1 MAQEASTIV
10 LQVDSTGVRRANSD
24 LDSFAAKG
32 KKAEASTVAM
42 SSAMRG
48 LGAAVSVGS
57 IALMAKQALQ
67 MADAYTNMSARL
79 SLVTRNSRELADVQK
94 ALFTVAQNTRVDLEE
109 TSTLYSRLASSTT
122 SLGVSQ
128 RELLVVTDAINKAMV
143 ISGASAASAQA
154 ALVQLGQGFASGTLR
169 GEELNSVM
177 EQAPRL
183 AQAIADGLGVTRDKL
198 RQLGSDGEITA
209 EKLFRALQSS
219 AASLSDEF
227 GKIPVTVG
235 GATTKVSNSI
245 LVLIGT
251 LDQLTGT
258 SSAVSGWAS
267 KVSASLDGIN
277 ARVSKSGG
285 IWRGY
290 VNAISE
296 DFSRAR
302 LEATRAELDRM
313 AGAVKNA
320 QEVLRDNPSNPY
332 AKDTLREFSELSAA
346 VKKYEADIKRIQ
358 GIDVSAKATAQP
370 GGRQRDI
377 SSATVASVSAA
388 LAREQTALA
397 ARKEFLK
404 DYASAEEKFTAEL
417 KKQKEAQGDLFT
429 PEDEARLRKKF
440 FPQKNA
446 TSGATLDFVKGDVGS
461 VQRELDTLTNTYA
474 NAERV
479 LEATRN
485 AGLISERKYYDE
497 KLIFLELNTAAQ
509 VASLKAENDAIEARA
524 RKGQKGLDDD
534 RKVADNLAQIT
545 ILQERAGATA
555 RVMGI
560 EQEAAAKRVTQ
571 GYVEARIAATQY
583 LDTVAKQ
590 NQREIAAAAFGP
602 KAQGRARERGQI
614 EDKFQGQIND
624 AYADNRRGQLKD
636 DDLQNRLS
644 NLKQMQ
650 EAEIALAEEKYA
662 ALDALDK
669 SWQAGLSISVNTY
682 LDETANISKQVQSL
696 VGQTTK
702 GLEDAFVDFAMT
714 GKASFSDLASSFI
727 RELLRMEARAAISA
741 IFRAIVGDQS
751 GGAGGGAGGL
761 FGALFGAVAGPK
773 AIGGPVS
780 AGSMYQVNERGPEL
794 LNAGGKQYLMMG
806 SQSGSVTPNNGLRGG
821 DSTTINVA
829 AGPTRNE
836 VMTAIQLGM
845 QAVRSETDVKL
856 RKAGILR

>member
-57 IALMAKQALQ
+57 VALMAKQALQ

-94 ALFTVAQNTRVDLEE
+94 ALFSVSQNTRADLEQTAGLY
-109 TSTLYSRLASSTT
+109 TSLARSTE

-128 RELLVVTDAINKAMV
+128 RDLIGVTESINKALV
-143 ISGASAASAQA
+143 ISGTSAASAQA
-154 ALVQLGQGFASGTLR
+154 ALVQLGQGFASGVLR
-169 GEELNSVM
+169 GEELNSIL

-183 AQAIADGLGVTRDKL
+183 ARAIADGLGVPVGKL
-198 RQLGSDGEITA
+198 RELGAAGEITA
-209 EKLFRALQSS
+209 EKLFRALQASG
-219 AASLSDEF
+219 ASLTAEF
-227 GKIPVTVG
+227 EKMPVTVG

-277 ARVSKSGG
+277 GRVSKSGG

-290 VNAISE
+290 VDAISE

-446 TSGATLDFVKGDVGS
+446 TSGAALDFVKGDVGS

-485 AGLISERKYYDE
+485 AGLISERRYYDE

-545 ILQERAGATA
+545 MLQQRAAATA
-555 RVMGI
+555 KVMGI
-560 EQEAAAKRVTQ
+560 EQKDASDKVAQAFDDARTAAQK
-571 GYVEARIAATQY
+571 Y
-583 LDTVAKQ
+583 LDTVARQ
-590 NQREIAAAAFGP
+590 NSRQLA
-602 KAQGRARERGQI
+602 AQGLGAKAGQLARERDAI
-614 EDKFQGQIND
+614 EDKFQGQID
-624 AYADNRRGQLKD
+624 EAMGERRRGQIDAPELDQRLRLIAATQAKELAMWEKNSAD
-636 DDLQNRLS
+636 IDRVNGQWETGASRALQNYADSAKDVASQVSSALS
-644 NLKQMQ
+644 NGFGR
-650 EAEIALAEEKYA
+650 AEDALVSFATTGKGNFKDFANSVIADFIRIQTRA
-662 ALDALDK
+662 ALSGIL
-669 SWQAGLSISVNTY
+669 N
-682 LDETANISKQVQSL
+682 
-696 VGQTTK
+696 
-702 GLEDAFVDFAMT
+702 M
-714 GKASFSDLASSFI
+714 
-727 RELLRMEARAAISA
+727 
-741 IFRAIVGDQS
+741 IVGS
-751 GGAGGGAGGL
+751 GGNPVAGGTG
-761 FGALFGAVAGPK
+761 FGDYNALGVLDGK
-773 AIGGPVS
+773 RAIGGPVS

-806 SQSGSVTPNNGLRGG
+806 SQGGSVTPNAGRG
-821 DSTTINVA
+821 TTNVTYNVA
-829 AGPTRNE
+829 AGVTRNE
-836 VMTAIQLGM
+836 LVTALQMLDRV
-845 QAVRSETDVKL
+845 QDAKVDKRL
-856 RKAGILR
+856 RAAGIR

>member
-1 MAQEASTIV
+1 
-10 LQVDSTGVRRANSD
+10 LGVPV
-24 LDSFAAKG
+24 G
-32 KKAEASTVAM
+32 KLRE
-42 SSAMRG
+42 
-48 LGAAVSVGS
+48 LGAA
-57 IALMAKQALQ
+57 
-67 MADAYTNMSARL
+67 
-79 SLVTRNSRELADVQK
+79 
-94 ALFTVAQNTRVDLEE
+94 
-109 TSTLYSRLASSTT
+109 
-122 SLGVSQ
+122 
-128 RELLVVTDAINKAMV
+128 
-143 ISGASAASAQA
+143 
-154 ALVQLGQGFASGTLR
+154 
-169 GEELNSVM
+169 
-177 EQAPRL
+177 
-183 AQAIADGLGVTRDKL
+183 
-198 RQLGSDGEITA
+198 GEITA
-209 EKLFRALQSS
+209 EKLFRALQASG
-219 AASLSDEF
+219 AALTAEF
-227 GKIPVTVG
+227 EKMPVTVG
-235 GATTKVSNSI
+235 GATTRVSNSI
-245 LVLIGT
+245 LQLIGT

-267 KVSASLDGIN
+267 KVAASLDGIN
-277 ARVSKSGG
+277 GRVSKSGG

-290 VNAISE
+290 VDAISE
-296 DFSRAR
+296 DFARAR

-320 QEVLRDNPSNPY
+320 QDVLSKQPDSIY
-332 AKDTLREFSELSAA
+332 AKDTLREFSELNAA

-440 FPQKNA
+440 FPEKK
-446 TSGATLDFVKGDVGS
+446 GATLDFVKGDVGS

-534 RKVADNLAQIT
+534 RKVADNLAQIR
-545 ILQERAGATA
+545 ILQDRAATSA
-555 RVMGI
+555 HILGQ
-560 EQEAAAKRVTQ
+560 EQTTASDKVKK
-571 GYVEARIAATQY
+571 GYEEARIAAQQY